1 MIKVWIAYFSTAWL
15 LRRPQGRGL
24 HLAPPVTL
32 SCPFC
37 PSAKKITKRKRN
49 DWVSQSKSSEPYLW
63 HNTNVFVYL
72 SWWACGLSV
81 YVCVCVRWG
90 DFYIQRKKCARS
102 CVHSLGSSLLPS
114 FPPWKERVHR
124 EQQMSRHWPL
134 WWQKAQAVVKRT
146 HWAVIPALHHLPII
160 KAAASCPPTSKQ
172 TRDLPSRRG
181 MVV

>member
-1 MIKVWIAYFSTAWL
+1 MAFAEASRERTPFSPPSHPLMSFLSLCQKNNKKEKKWL
-15 LRRPQGRGL
+15 SLSVQKL
-24 HLAPPVTL
+24 WTL
-32 SCPFC
+32 SLTQHKCVC
-37 PSAKKITKRKRN
+37 
-49 DWVSQSKSSEPYLW
+49 
-63 HNTNVFVYL
+63 VFVMV
-72 SWWACGLSV
+72 SV
-81 YVCVCVRWG
+81 WVERLCVCVCVRWG